1 MIRNVTERAFRLAI
15 TERDVIMMYLP
26 LFHLFAFSEGMLM
39 SMVSGARQ
47 VLTEGFDP
55 AESLDL
61 MARERTTVLHGFDTH
76 YKELIEAQER
86 DPRHIGRIR
95 TGIAAAGMQSST
107 AIARRAREVFGP
119 LVSGFGMSEIGVGV
133 AIGALDSTEEQC
145 CEASGFPAPGY
156 EVRIVDPA
164 TGRDQPVEVPGEIL
178 ARGYTLMRGY
188 YEKPEATAAAID
200 ADGWLHTGDMG
211 LLRADGHL
219 RFMGRYKDMLKIG
232 GENVDPME
240 VEAFLM
246 AHPAV
251 NLAAVVSPPRR
262 AAERGGRGV
271 RALGAGPSPH
281 RGRRARPLPRPHREL
296 QDPPSRH
303 LRRRFP
309 DDQLGQDPEG
319 EAPRGSRSSSRAVLT
334 ALFANGSH
342 ARRTGD
348 TAGAGGVGSSDH
360 RRLRTGHPSSRSH
373 SFAAVAIVEGPRG
386 RAAHAPPRIVG
397 GQAALLHGHRRHAGK
412 RRSGLM
418 GERAEI
424 SDHEDIGMAGHREI
438 RLDRH
443 AAGAVQRDAEGS
455 GERRRLDPRRPEHG
469 AAADLIAADPH
480 GVGRDVRDRRAGAH
494 LDAAARE
501 RRRRLRRERVGEGG
515 QDARTALEENDP
527 GLARVDDAE
536 VARHAL
542 PGDLGK
548 RPGQLHARGAAADH
562 HEGEQGAA
570 LRPVQASLGGFVGQ
584 QHAPPDLECVFQ
596 RLETGGEQLPV
607 VRGRSR
613 SGLRRWRG

>member
-1 MIRNVTERAFRLAI
+1 MASAERGDWFEKQTLGSLPERAARRWGAREALCFKGRRLTFADLAAGVDRAAKGLIALGIRPGDKVALWLLNRPEWIEAAFAVMKIGAVLVPINTRLRTEDVAYIADQSDSTALILAERSGPIDYLAMVRELVPPGVAAAATRLPKLRHIVLFGDEPRPDTVAWNAVLAGGAAVDDAALAARADAVDPEDLAFLMYTSGTTGFPKGAMHCHRMIRNVTERAFRLAI

-61 MARERTTVLHGFDTH
+61 MARERATVLHGFDTH

-86 DPRHIGRIR
+86 APRDIGRIR

-156 EVRIVDPA
+156 EVRIVDPE

-251 NLAAVVSPPRR
+251 NLVAVVSLPDARLSEVGVAFVRSEPGQALTEDDVLAHCRGRIASFKIPRR
-262 AAERGGRGV
+262 VIFVDDFPMTSSGKIQKVKLRAEALRLAGGR
-271 RALGAGPSPH
+271 
-281 RGRRARPLPRPHREL
+281 
-296 QDPPSRH
+296 
-303 LRRRFP
+303 
-309 DDQLGQDPEG
+309 
-319 EAPRGSRSSSRAVLT
+319 
-334 ALFANGSH
+334 
-342 ARRTGD
+342 
-348 TAGAGGVGSSDH
+348 
-360 RRLRTGHPSSRSH
+360 
-373 SFAAVAIVEGPRG
+373 
-386 RAAHAPPRIVG
+386 
-397 GQAALLHGHRRHAGK
+397 
-412 RRSGLM
+412 
-418 GERAEI
+418 
-424 SDHEDIGMAGHREI
+424 
-438 RLDRH
+438 
-443 AAGAVQRDAEGS
+443 
-455 GERRRLDPRRPEHG
+455 
-469 AAADLIAADPH
+469 
-480 GVGRDVRDRRAGAH
+480 
-494 LDAAARE
+494 
-501 RRRRLRRERVGEGG
+501 
-515 QDARTALEENDP
+515 
-527 GLARVDDAE
+527 
-536 VARHAL
+536 
-542 PGDLGK
+542 
-548 RPGQLHARGAAADH
+548 
-562 HEGEQGAA
+562 
-570 LRPVQASLGGFVGQ
+570 
-584 QHAPPDLECVFQ
+584 
-596 RLETGGEQLPV
+596 
-607 VRGRSR
+607 
-613 SGLRRWRG
+613 

>member
-1 MIRNVTERAFRLAI
+1 MASAQRGDWFEKQTLGSLPERAARRWGAREALCFKGRRLTFADLAAGVDRAAKGLIALGIRPGDKVALWLLNRPEWIEAAFAVMKIGAVLVPINTRLRTEDVAYITDQSDSTALILAERSGPIDYLAMVRELVPPGVAPAATRLPKLRHIVLFGDEPRPDTVAWSAVLAGGGAVDDAALAARADAVDPEDLAFLMYTSGTTGFPKGAMHCHRMIRNVTDRAFRLAI

-61 MARERTTVLHGFDTH
+61 MARERATVLHGFDTH

-86 DPRHIGRIR
+86 APRDIGRIR

-107 AIARRAREVFGP
+107 AIARRARTVFGP

-156 EVRIVDPA
+156 EVRIVDPD
-164 TGRDQPVEVPGEIL
+164 TGRDQPAEVPGEIL

-251 NLAAVVSPPRR
+251 NLVAVVGFPDARLSEVGVAFVRLEPGQALTEDDVLAHCRGRIASFKIPRR
-262 AAERGGRGV
+262 VIFVDDFPMTSSGKIQKVKLRAEALRLAGGR
-271 RALGAGPSPH
+271 
-281 RGRRARPLPRPHREL
+281 
-296 QDPPSRH
+296 
-303 LRRRFP
+303 
-309 DDQLGQDPEG
+309 
-319 EAPRGSRSSSRAVLT
+319 
-334 ALFANGSH
+334 
-342 ARRTGD
+342 
-348 TAGAGGVGSSDH
+348 
-360 RRLRTGHPSSRSH
+360 
-373 SFAAVAIVEGPRG
+373 
-386 RAAHAPPRIVG
+386 
-397 GQAALLHGHRRHAGK
+397 
-412 RRSGLM
+412 
-418 GERAEI
+418 
-424 SDHEDIGMAGHREI
+424 
-438 RLDRH
+438 
-443 AAGAVQRDAEGS
+443 
-455 GERRRLDPRRPEHG
+455 
-469 AAADLIAADPH
+469 
-480 GVGRDVRDRRAGAH
+480 
-494 LDAAARE
+494 
-501 RRRRLRRERVGEGG
+501 
-515 QDARTALEENDP
+515 
-527 GLARVDDAE
+527 
-536 VARHAL
+536 
-542 PGDLGK
+542 
-548 RPGQLHARGAAADH
+548 
-562 HEGEQGAA
+562 
-570 LRPVQASLGGFVGQ
+570 
-584 QHAPPDLECVFQ
+584 
-596 RLETGGEQLPV
+596 
-607 VRGRSR
+607 
-613 SGLRRWRG
+613 